1 MSDDFLAYLDELF
14 SDFGPVTT
22 RAMFGGHGVYHDGKI
37 LGIVIDDALYLK
49 ADAQTVP
56 AFEAAGCAPFVYDAG
71 GKVVAMSYWSLP
83 AEAMDS
89 SQAFLPWAR
98 RAWDAVLRKPI
109 AMNKRAKRKRKP
121 SER

>member
-56 AFEAAGCAPFVYDAG
+56 AFEAAGCAPFVYDSG

-89 SQAFLPWAR
+89 SQAFLPWAK
-98 RAWDAVLRKPI
+98 RAWEAVLRKPVG
-109 AMNKRAKRKRKP
+109 RKRKR
-121 SER
+121 